1 MKATPR
7 FYLYIQD
14 SRITNI
20 FDLHTY
26 VHTYIDTHTDRD
38 DAVTR

>member
-7 FYLYIQD
+7 FYLDIQD

-20 FDLHTY
+20 CDLHTY
-26 VHTYIDTHTDRD
+26 VHTYMDTYTDRD
-38 DAVTR
+38 DTVTR